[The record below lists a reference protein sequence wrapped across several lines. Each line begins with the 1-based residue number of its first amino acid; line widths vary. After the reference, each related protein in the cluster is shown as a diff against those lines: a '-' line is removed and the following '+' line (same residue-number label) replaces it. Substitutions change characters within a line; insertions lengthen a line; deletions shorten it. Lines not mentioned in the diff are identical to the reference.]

1 MSTTASGPF
10 PVGGGV
16 GVGGA
21 VEVELGVEVG
31 VEVTRV
37 LSAPST

>member
-21 VEVELGVEVG
+21 VEVE

>member
-21 VEVELGVEVG
+21 VEVE
-31 VEVTRV
+31 VTRV
-37 LSAPST
+37 LSDPST